1 MGVSRRGNPLDDW
14 RISPLSLVLSGLIR
28 AIAATVSIRF
38 HDDATIRQ
46 WERARRPFILAFWHR
61 HLVLMRYAYR
71 GMKMNVLVSQSWDG
85 ELTSRTLGRL
95 GIDTVRGSSSRGG
108 ANALRGAVRLAR
120 EGSDL
125 AFTPDG
131 PRGPLRVVQ
140 PGVVLAGMLTR
151 LPVIP
156 VAIGASRFRILT
168 REILPNSIGSMI
180 VMCTLDLGNAILMFS
195 GLSFLGLGVQ
205 PPETSLGNMVGFGRE
220 YLTRAPWIML
230 APAAIIMLTT
240 LAISLVGDWLR
251 DKLDPTIR

>member
-1 MGVSRRGNPLDDW
+1 MGASRRGNPLDDW
-14 RISPLSLVLSGLIR
+14 RISPLSLLLSGLIR
-28 AIAATVSIRF
+28 AIAATVTIRF

-71 GMKMNVLVSQSWDG
+71 GMRMNVLVSQSWDG

-156 VAIGASRFRILT
+156 VAIGASRFRLLGSWD
-168 REILPNSIGSMI
+168 RMLVPLPGARVEIVYGEPLQFLQGEI
-180 VMCTLDLGNAILMFS
+180 VEEATARLG
-195 GLSFLGLGVQ
+195 
-205 PPETSLGNMVGFGRE
+205 TSLGAVE
-220 YLTRAPWIML
+220 ARADRL
-230 APAAIIMLTT
+230 AAEP
-240 LAISLVGDWLR
+240 S
-251 DKLDPTIR
+251 